1 MFRLLRILL
10 DLFPQPL
17 DMYRERLQ
25 LRFTVASPDAVEQVF
40 FLQCRSFIFDQQFQ
54 QLEFLFRDIDWC
66 LVHGECLRDIVQFQ
80 IVAYDFVQCIF
91 SFENAVDLGN
101 QNIDIIRLT
110 DIIIRADLQAF

>member
-1 MFRLLRILL
+1 MSFLYFR
-10 DLFPQPL
+10 P
-17 DMYRERLQ
+17 
-25 LRFTVASPDAVEQVF
+25 AV
-40 FLQCRSFIFDQQFQ
+40 SAAGIP
-54 QLEFLFRDIDWC
+54 FRDIDRC

-110 DIIIRADLQAF
+110 DVIIRADLQAF